1 MKTFN
6 KIILDTDKKLK
17 NDEIITVELSIDDR
31 IKSRIIATTKDGQE
45 VGILTARGTTLRDG
59 TLLSN
64 DDSEYL
70 KVVAA
75 LENVSTVRASTPIAL
90 TALAYHLGNRHVP
103 LQIDES
109 GFLRYQTDHVLDD
122 MVVKLG
128 GVLVHEQANLSLYQE
143 LIHTIIMIMS
153 MNIIMSN
160 KLLVLRQ

>member
-17 NDEIITVELSIDDR
+17 DDEILTVELSIDDR

-75 LENVSTVRASTPIAL
+75 LENVSSVRA
-90 TALAYHLGNRHVP
+90 
-103 LQIDES
+103 
-109 GFLRYQTDHVLDD
+109 
-122 MVVKLG
+122 
-128 GVLVHEQANLSLYQE
+128 
-143 LIHTIIMIMS
+143 
-153 MNIIMSN
+153 
-160 KLLVLRQ
+160 

>member
-17 NDEIITVELSIDDR
+17 DDELLTVELSIDDR

-75 LENVSTVRASTPIAL
+75 LENVSSVRASTPIAL
-90 TALAYHLGNRHVP
+90 TALAYHQV
-103 LQIDES
+103 IDMY
-109 GFLRYQTDHVLDD
+109 RYRLMKAAFYVT
-122 MVVKLG
+122 KL
-128 GVLVHEQANLSLYQE
+128 
-143 LIHTIIMIMS
+143 IMFQMTWW
-153 MNIIMSN
+153 
-160 KLLVLRQ
+160 

>member
-17 NDEIITVELSIDDR
+17 DDEILTVELSIDDR

-75 LENVSTVRASTPIAL
+75 LENVSSVRASTPIAL
-90 TALAYHLGNRHVP
+90 TALAYHQV
-103 LQIDES
+103 IDMY
-109 GFLRYQTDHVLDD
+109 RYRLMKVAFYVT
-122 MVVKLG
+122 KL
-128 GVLVHEQANLSLYQE
+128 
-143 LIHTIIMIMS
+143 IMFQMTWW
-153 MNIIMSN
+153 
-160 KLLVLRQ
+160 

>member
-17 NDEIITVELSIDDR
+17 DDEILTVELSIDDR

-75 LENVSTVRASTPIAL
+75 LENVSSVRASTPIAL
-90 TALAYHLGNRHVP
+90 TALAYHQV
-103 LQIDES
+103 IDMY
-109 GFLRYQTDHVLDD
+109 RYRLMKAAFYVT
-122 MVVKLG
+122 KL
-128 GVLVHEQANLSLYQE
+128 
-143 LIHTIIMIMS
+143 IMFQMTWW
-153 MNIIMSN
+153 
-160 KLLVLRQ
+160 